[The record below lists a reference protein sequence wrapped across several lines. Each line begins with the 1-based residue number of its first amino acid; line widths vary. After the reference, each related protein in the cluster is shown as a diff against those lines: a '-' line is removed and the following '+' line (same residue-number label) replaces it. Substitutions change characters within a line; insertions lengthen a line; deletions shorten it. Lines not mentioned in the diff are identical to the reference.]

1 MASPPTPTIR
11 PNVLPY
17 SGSINTVG
25 SSEPFEWLAA
35 GWRDFR
41 RSGLVS
47 IGYGL
52 IFVAAGLILTAG
64 LYASGFA
71 YLIAPLTAG
80 FLLVGPALTVGLY
93 AISRD
98 LEKGDRPSL
107 PRALMAWRANPA
119 RLIGLGL
126 LLVVFL
132 IIWLRLAVLIF
143 ALSFPYETLN
153 IETMITT
160 TLFTRAGNFFLAI
173 GTLVG
178 SGMATIAFVTSVVA
192 LPMLLDRNVDILQA
206 VVTSVVAVMMNPGVM
221 ALWAALIVVF
231 TAAGLLTGY
240 IGLAVTLP
248 LIGHASWH
256 AYRAL
261 IRPPT

>member
-1 MASPPTPTIR
+1 MASPPAPTIR

-98 LEKGDRPSL
+98 LEQGCRPSL
-107 PRALMAWRANPA
+107 LRALSAWRANPA

-132 IIWLRLAVLIF
+132 IVWLRLAVLIF
-143 ALSFPYETLN
+143 ALAFPYETLSA
-153 IETMITT
+153 ETMIRTA
-160 TLFTRAGNFFLAI
+160 LFTREGNVFLGI

-178 SGMATIAFVTSVVA
+178 SVMAAIAFVTSVVS
-192 LPMLLDRNVDILQA
+192 LPMLLDRDVDILQA
-206 VVTSVVAVMMNPGVM
+206 VVTSVVAVVMNPGAM
-221 ALWAALIVVF
+221 AVWAGLIVLF

-240 IGLAVTLP
+240 LGLAVTLP